1 MPGMSPSD
9 IDAYLQEEFPQ
20 VFVDARVSVAEAEA
34 GRARLHLTPGRAHL
48 RPGNTVSGPAIMM
61 MADAAA
67 YAALLSLDSGAKMAV
82 TSDLTI
88 HFLRAAAPGA
98 MLVQTA
104 NVIKAGRR
112 ISVIACETIDE
123 QGRLLAHATTGYA
136 MPAA

>member
-1 MPGMSPSD
+1 MPSMSLSA
-9 IDAYLQEEFPQ
+9 IDAYLHEEFPQ
-20 VFVDARVSVAEAEA
+20 VFAGTGVSVIEAEA
-34 GRARLHLTPGRAHL
+34 GRARLHLTPGVAHL

-82 TSDLTI
+82 TTDLTI

-104 NVIKAGRR
+104 TVIKSGRR
-112 ISVIACETIDE
+112 ISVIACETADE
-123 QGRLLAHATTGYA
+123 EGRLLAHATTGYT